1 LPRKPASAAAREGAS
16 PGKAAAGKPAGKKPG
31 VAVAKQATSGG
42 DAPEPAAP
50 VRAFWSGT
58 ITFGLVSIPVDLF
71 AAVRPR
77 RKSMKMV
84 DGDGHPLGRQFY
96 CPEDGAKLS
105 ADDMV
110 RGYETEDG
118 EMVVV
123 TDEELEAIAPE
134 ATRDIDLRRFVPLE
148 QIPPMYFQR
157 PYFLAPAG
165 RSTKAYHLLSA
176 TMERTGRVGIG
187 TFVMR
192 SHEYLV
198 AILSEGGVLRAET
211 LRFADEI
218 RSPEDLELAPP
229 GKAPAKRKDAFAKEI
244 AALTREELDVDE
256 LRDRQAQAL
265 REVAH
270 AKEARGED
278 LVDLPRAEDEEE
290 SEGAEI
296 VDLMQILRRSLS
308 KKAVVTTAE
317 SDVRP
322 ESNVRPAPP
331 SDIASARR
339 RAAGIGG
346 AKARGAKSGKA
357 ASDRDALQ
365 DLSREELYKR
375 AQELDIAGRSKMD
388 RASLLKALR
397 AAA

>member
-1 LPRKPASAAAREGAS
+1 LPRTSSRAEARKAPAAKGTT
-16 PGKAAAGKPAGKKPG
+16 GGKPARK
-31 VAVAKQATSGG
+31 AETSASEGPKG
-42 DAPEPAAP
+42 DGAAPEAAAP

-84 DGDGHPLGRQFY
+84 DTDGRPLGRQFY
-96 CPEDGAKLS
+96 CPEDGVKLS
-105 ADDMV
+105 SDDMV
-110 RGYETEDG
+110 RGYETDDG
-118 EMVVV
+118 KMVVV
-123 TDEELEAIAPE
+123 TDEELDAIAPE

-211 LRFADEI
+211 LRFADEL
-218 RSPEDLELAPP
+218 RSPEDLELGPP
-229 GKAPAKRKDAFAKEI
+229 GKAPAKRKAAIAKEI
-244 AALTREELDVDE
+244 AALTREELDMEE
-256 LRDRQAQAL
+256 LGDRQAQAL
-265 REVAH
+265 REVAQE
-270 AKEARGED
+270 KEARGED
-278 LVDLPRAEDEEE
+278 LVDLPRAADEEE

-317 SDVRP
+317 SSGSR
-322 ESNVRPAPP
+322 SAPT
-331 SDIASARR
+331 DIASARS
-339 RAAGIGG
+339 RAA
-346 AKARGAKSGKA
+346 AKAGSKESKTASGKTA
-357 ASDRDALQ
+357 DAGDELQ

-375 AQELDIAGRSKMD
+375 AQELDIAGRSKMS
-388 RASLLKALR
+388 RGALLKALR

>member
-1 LPRKPASAAAREGAS
+1 LPRTSSRAEARKAPAPKRATG
-16 PGKAAAGKPAGKKPG
+16 GKPARKAKTSTATKGSKPDG
-31 VAVAKQATSGG
+31 A
-42 DAPEPAAP
+42 APEAAAP

-84 DGDGHPLGRQFY
+84 DTDGRPLGRQFY
-96 CPEDGAKLS
+96 CPEDDAKLS
-105 ADDMV
+105 SDDMV
-110 RGYETEDG
+110 RGYETDDG
-118 EMVVV
+118 KMVVV
-123 TDEELEAIAPE
+123 TDEELDAIAPE

-211 LRFADEI
+211 LRFADEL
-218 RSPEDLELAPP
+218 RSPADLDLEPP
-229 GKAPAKRKDAFAKEI
+229 GKAPAKRKAAFAKEI
-244 AALTREELDVDE
+244 AALTREELDMVE
-256 LRDRQAQAL
+256 LGDRQAQAL
-265 REVAH
+265 REVAQD
-270 AKEARGED
+270 KEKRGED
-278 LVDLPRAEDEEE
+278 LVDLPRAADEEE

-317 SDVRP
+317 S
-322 ESNVRPAPP
+322 SGSRPAPT
-331 SDIASARR
+331 DIASARSR
-339 RAAGIGG
+339 VA
-346 AKARGAKSGKA
+346 AKANSKESNTVSGKTA
-357 ASDRDALQ
+357 DAGDELE

-375 AQELDIAGRSKMD
+375 AQELQIAGRSKMS
-388 RASLLKALR
+388 RTALLEALR